1 VGIREY
7 RITLKNNLNNKTMT
21 NKKTKLSLSTNDTTM
36 SIEFDNW
43 DIDLDQYFQAFK
55 TLLVGVTF
63 TEEQINDWII
73 DEGEVLVS
81 DKEID
86 KSNSNLF

>member
-1 VGIREY
+1 
-7 RITLKNNLNNKTMT
+7 MT
-21 NKKTKLSLSTNDTTM
+21 TNKTKLTLSTNGTTM

-43 DIDLDQYFQAFK
+43 DVDLDQYFQAFK
-55 TLLVGVTF
+55 TLMVGATF
-63 TEEQINDWII
+63 TEDQFNNWIV

-86 KSNSNLF
+86 NASSNLF

>member
-1 VGIREY
+1 MIE
-7 RITLKNNLNNKTMT
+7 
-21 NKKTKLSLSTNDTTM
+21 KKTKLSLSTNDTTM

-55 TLLVGVTF
+55 TLLVGATF
-63 TEEQINDWII
+63 TEEQVDNWII
-73 DEGEVLVS
+73 DEGEALAS

-86 KSNSNLF
+86 RANSNLF

>member
-1 VGIREY
+1 ME
-7 RITLKNNLNNKTMT
+7 
-21 NKKTKLSLSTNDTTM
+21 KKTKLSLTTNGTTM

-55 TLLVGVTF
+55 TLLVGATF
-63 TEEQINDWII
+63 TESQIDHWII
-73 DEGEVLVS
+73 DEGEVLAS

-86 KSNSNLF
+86 RANSNLF

>member
-1 VGIREY
+1 MS
-7 RITLKNNLNNKTMT
+7 NN
-21 NKKTKLSLSTNDTTM
+21 KTKLSLTTDGTTIT
-36 SIEFDNW
+36 IEFDNF

-55 TLLVGVTF
+55 TLMVGATF
-63 TEEQINDWII
+63 TEDQFDNWII

-86 KSNSNLF
+86 KASSNLF